1 MIDTP
6 GVLDTSSVK
15 SLKTVNLTSQ
25 SRYVEK
31 QILLELNKIF
41 ALAPKGFDA
50 IMLVARYGTRF
61 TKEDGQALK
70 LLTTFL
76 GKESKEYMILIL
88 TWGDQAKVHAEE
100 ENITP
105 EECISQWI
113 ETLPEWVQEFV
124 NDIKHRVVLFDNRL
138 KEEENPDAFKAQLSH
153 LIKVGLKYL

>member
-1 MIDTP
+1 M
-6 GVLDTSSVK
+6 VK
-15 SLKTVNLTSQ
+15 RRETQRV
-25 SRYVEK
+25 
-31 QILLELNKIF
+31 NKIGQLQLPWGTPQF
-41 ALAPKGFDA
+41 RLKLSEVLSPT
-50 IMLVARYGTRF
+50 YGTRF

-100 ENITP
+100 ESITP

-124 NDIKHRVVLFDNRL
+124 NDKKRRVVLFDNRL
-138 KEEENPDAFKAQLSH
+138 KEEENPDAFKQQLSH

>member
-61 TKEDGQALK
+61 TK

-100 ENITP
+100 ESITP

-124 NDIKHRVVLFDNRL
+124 NDIKRRVVLFDNRL
-138 KEEENPDAFKAQLSH
+138 KEEENPDAFKQQLSH